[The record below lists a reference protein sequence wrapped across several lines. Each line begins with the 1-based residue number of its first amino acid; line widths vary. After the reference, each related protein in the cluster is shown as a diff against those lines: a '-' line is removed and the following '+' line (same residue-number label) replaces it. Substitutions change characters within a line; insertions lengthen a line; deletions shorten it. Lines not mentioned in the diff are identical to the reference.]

1 MLLDNIIG
9 IRGDCMNFWLRPDD
23 NGNLVATLSKDN
35 KEIELNEE
43 ELKKIWE
50 QLNTARSFNFKLPF

>member
-1 MLLDNIIG
+1 
-9 IRGDCMNFWLRPDD
+9 MNFWLRPDD

-50 QLNTARSFNFKLPF
+50 QLNTAKSFDFKLPF